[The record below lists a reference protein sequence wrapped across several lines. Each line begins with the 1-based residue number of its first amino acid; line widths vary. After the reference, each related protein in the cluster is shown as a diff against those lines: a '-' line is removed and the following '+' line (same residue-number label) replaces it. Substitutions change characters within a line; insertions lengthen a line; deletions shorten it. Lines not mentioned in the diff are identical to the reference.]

1 MPLRTSGLHHVSA
14 IAGDP
19 QANIDF
25 CEDVLGLRLVKRTVN
40 FDAPDTYH
48 LYYGD
53 DDGRPG
59 TIMTYFPWTNILF
72 RGTAAARRGTGQV
85 VATAFAVAPG
95 SVEFWVDR
103 LARMAVDFDVDE
115 RLGEEV
121 IGVLDPDGI
130 QLEIVTV
137 AATVDAAE
145 DARSHRSRD
154 IPAEHAIRGLAGVT
168 ISLGVMEAT
177 SALLTD
183 LLGFRLMAE
192 DGSRYRF
199 ETAETGLGRRIDLL
213 NEPDLQPGIGGVGAV
228 HHIALRA
235 DNEEQ
240 QREWRQLLLD
250 AGYDVSPILDR
261 QYFRSIYFREHGGV
275 LFEIATDGPGF
286 DVDEPQVSLGER
298 LTLPP
303 WLEPRRASIEA
314 RLPVLRV
321 NPGRGE

>member
-1 MPLRTSGLHHVSA
+1 MALRTSGLHHVSA

-25 CEDVLGLRLVKRTVN
+25 CESVLGLRLVKRTVN

-53 DDGRPG
+53 RDGRPG
-59 TIMTYFPWTNILF
+59 TILTYFPWTNILF

-130 QLEIVTV
+130 QLEIVAV
-137 AATVDAAE
+137 ADSAE
-145 DARSHRSRD
+145 HTSHPSRD
-154 IPAEHAIRGLAGVT
+154 IPAEHAIRGLAGVA
-168 ISLGVMEAT
+168 ISLVDMERTA
-177 SALLTD
+177 ALLTE
-183 LLGFRLMAE
+183 LLGFRLVAE
-192 DGSRYRF
+192 ERSRYRF
-199 ETAETGLGRRIDLL
+199 ETGETGPGRRIDLL

-235 DNEEQ
+235 DNDEQ
-240 QREWRQLLLD
+240 HHEWRLLLLD

-286 DVDEPQVSLGER
+286 EVDEPQASLGER

-303 WLEPRRASIEA
+303 WLEPRRESIEA
-314 RLPVLRV
+314 RLPVLRAS
-321 NPGRGE
+321 PRRDL

>member
-1 MPLRTSGLHHVSA
+1 MPLKTSGLHHVTA
-14 IAGDP
+14 VAGDP
-19 QANIDF
+19 QANVDF
-25 CEDVLGLRLVKRTVN
+25 CEDVMGLSLVKRTVN

-53 DDGRPG
+53 DGGRPG

-103 LARMAVDFDVDE
+103 LARMAVDFEVDE

-121 IGVLDPDGI
+121 IGVHDPDGI
-130 QLEIVTV
+130 QLEIVAV
-137 AATVDAAE
+137 ADSAE
-145 DARSHRSRD
+145 DTSHLSRD

-168 ISLGVMEAT
+168 ISLGSMERTA
-177 SALLTD
+177 ALLTE
-183 LLGFRLMAE
+183 LLGFRLVAE
-192 DGSRYRF
+192 GRSRYRF
-199 ETAETGLGRRIDLL
+199 ETGGTGVGRRIDLL

-235 DNEEQ
+235 DNDEQ
-240 QREWRQLLLD
+240 HHEWRELLLD

-286 DVDEPQVSLGER
+286 DVDEPKASLGER
-298 LTLPP
+298 LMLPP
-303 WLEPRRASIEA
+303 WLEPRRESIEA
-314 RLPVLRV
+314 RLPVLRA
-321 NPGRGE
+321 GRTRDV

>member
-1 MPLRTSGLHHVSA
+1 M
-14 IAGDP
+14 
-19 QANIDF
+19 
-25 CEDVLGLRLVKRTVN
+25 GLRLVKKTVN

-53 DDGRPG
+53 DGGRPG
-59 TIMTYFPWTNILF
+59 TIMTYFPWTNVLF
-72 RGTAAARRGTGQV
+72 PGTAAARRGTGQV

-130 QLEIVTV
+130 QLEIVAV
-137 AATVDAAE
+137 AAAADAAAE
-145 DARSHRSRD
+145 TSHRSRN

-168 ISLGVMEAT
+168 ISLGGMERT
-177 SALLTD
+177 TALLTE
-183 LLGFRLMAE
+183 LLGFRMVAE
-192 DGSRYRF
+192 ERSRYRF
-199 ETAETGLGRRIDLL
+199 ETGVTGLGRRIDLL
-213 NEPDLQPGIGGVGAV
+213 NEPELQPGIGGIGAV

-235 DNEEQ
+235 DNDEQ
-240 QREWRQLLLD
+240 QREWRQLLIN

-275 LFEIATDGPGF
+275 LFEIATDAPGF
-286 DVDEPQVSLGER
+286 DVDEPHASLGER
-298 LTLPP
+298 LTLPA
-303 WLEPRRASIEA
+303 WLEPRRVSIEA
-314 RLPVLRV
+314 RLPVLR
-321 NPGRGE
+321 PSPTRGG